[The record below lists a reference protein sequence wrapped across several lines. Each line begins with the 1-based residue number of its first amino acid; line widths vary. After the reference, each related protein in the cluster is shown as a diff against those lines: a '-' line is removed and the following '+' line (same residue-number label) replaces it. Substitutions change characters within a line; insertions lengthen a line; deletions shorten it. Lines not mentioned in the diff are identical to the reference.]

1 MSTIAIIGAGHVGV
15 VYAAGLAELGHRV
28 RVIDI
33 DQRKVERLQKGVIWF
48 YEPGLP
54 ELLARNVRRRRISF
68 TTSYTVGLGQA
79 RFAFVCV
86 PTPTTDDGSLDDRY
100 LRSAFEEI
108 RKHRGRPR
116 PIVVNK
122 STVPVGTGDEL
133 ARAFADDLAVV
144 SNPEFLAEGRAV
156 DDFFRP
162 SRIVIGSQDRAT
174 AEQVA
179 ELYAPLR
186 APIVYTNSATAE
198 LGKLASN
205 AFLATKVSF
214 ANALSRIGA
223 AVGADGEKLGQVLS
237 LDPRIGS
244 SHLRAGLGFG
254 GSCLPKDL
262 AAVENLARR
271 FTGSADLFAAVAAL
285 NRAQRSRVVELL
297 AARLGDLTGKR
308 ICILGA
314 SFKANTDDLR
324 DSPALS
330 LAREF
335 RDLGAEVMTF
345 DPAANGAL
353 HGLAKGWLGVAR
365 SAAGAAQGADALI
378 IATDWPE
385 FASLDYARIRQV
397 MRGPLLIDAR
407 SMVRA
412 QPMRDL
418 GFEFYSFTT
427 ANHSNGSTADG
438 SSVPGMVHAL

>member
-28 RVIDI
+28 QVIDI
-33 DQRKVERLQKGVIWF
+33 DERKVERLRKGSIWF

-54 ELLARNVRRRRISF
+54 ELLTRNVRRRRISF
-68 TTSYTVGLGQA
+68 VTSYAAGLAQA
-79 RFAFVCV
+79 RFAFICV

-100 LRSAFEEI
+100 LRKAFDEI
-108 RKHRGRPR
+108 RKHRARPR

-133 ARAFADDLAVV
+133 ARLFANDLTVV
-144 SNPEFLAEGRAV
+144 SNPEFLSEGRAV

-162 SRIVIGSQDRAT
+162 SRVVIGSRDRAA

-186 APIVYTNSATAE
+186 APVVYTDSATAE

-214 ANALSRIGA
+214 ANALSRIAGS
-223 AVGADGEKLGQVLS
+223 VGADGEKLGQVLA
-237 LDPRIGS
+237 LDPRIGQG
-244 SHLRAGLGFG
+244 HLRPGLGFG

-271 FTGSADLFAAVAAL
+271 FTGSADLFAAVAAV
-285 NRAQRSRVVELL
+285 NRAQRSRVVDLL
-297 AARLGDLTGKR
+297 TAKLGDLTGKR
-308 ICILGA
+308 VCILGA

-330 LAREF
+330 LAREL
-335 RDLGAEVMTF
+335 RDLGAEVTTF

-353 HGLAKGWLGVAR
+353 HLLAKGWLGVAR
-365 SAAGAAQGADALI
+365 SAPGAAQGADALV

-397 MRGPLLIDAR
+397 MRGPLLVDAR
-407 SMVRA
+407 GIVRA
-412 QPMRDL
+412 QPIRDL
-418 GFEFYSFTT
+418 GFEFHSFTT
-427 ANHSNGSTADG
+427 TNAANGSTADG
-438 SSVPGMVHAL
+438 STVPGMAHAL